1 MSQLI
6 NELSSVMQTEI
17 KAIEVTAQNTA
28 NVNSIGYKTQLA
40 DLQVTSG
47 TNFSDLISGVELTKS
62 TDLKQGGAKVT
73 SNLTDLALLTQG
85 WFAVNKDGVIHLTR
99 NGQFSINERGVLVTQ
114 AGDPVITSS
123 GYATGLD
130 ANSLEI
136 SVKGQIFSQ
145 GKMVDQF
152 IIYQTNTKKLFSA
165 GDGLYTSQGQ
175 LKEVENFKILQGAL
189 ETSNV
194 DVSAEMLRVI
204 EKTRHI
210 ETLQRAM
217 STYDE
222 MLKTGINQIGK

>member
-17 KAIEVTAQNTA
+17 KAIDVTAQNTA
-28 NVNSIGYKTQLA
+28 NVNSTGYKAQLA

-47 TNFSDLISGVELTKS
+47 TNFSDLISGVELAKS
-62 TDLKQGGAKVT
+62 TDLKQGSAKIT
-73 SNLTDLALLTQG
+73 SNPTDLALLTQG
-85 WFAVNKDGVIHLTR
+85 WFAVNKNGAVHLTR
-99 NGQFSINERGVLVTQ
+99 NGQFLVDETGMLVTQ
-114 AGDPVITSS
+114 TGFPVITSS

-130 ANSLEI
+130 ASSLKI
-136 SVKGQIFSQ
+136 SDKGQIFSQ
-145 GKMVDQF
+145 GQMVDQF
-152 IIYQTNTKKLFSA
+152 VIYQIDTHKLLA
-165 GDGLYTSQGQ
+165 VGDGLYTSQGQ
-175 LKEVENFKILQGAL
+175 LQESENFKILQGAL
-189 ETSNV
+189 EASNV